1 MKNANKAKR
10 KINAFDVLVIFLVI
24 CLLATFAYRIYEG
37 FSEESNRGDS
47 KFVVYFEC
55 VSEYDS
61 LVKYLSDGDA
71 VYYAATGELLGYIHA
86 KDGKPALEIIT
97 FGVDEE
103 ITETVG
109 TETAETEDESRDSY
123 EKVMLGGEIRLRG
136 DATKK
141 YNADLYTVGSIGIT
155 KGSEI
160 SVYTEDAEFTL
171 IVLSITALS

>member
-1 MKNANKAKR
+1 
-10 KINAFDVLVIFLVI
+10 VLVIFLVI

-61 LVKYLSDGDA
+61 LIKYLSDGDA

-86 KDGKPALEIIT
+86 KDGKPAVEIIT
-97 FGVDEE
+97 FGIQEE

-109 TETAETEDESRDSY
+109 TETVDTETAETEDESRDSY

>member
-1 MKNANKAKR
+1 MRSVFCN
-10 KINAFDVLVIFLVI
+10 FLE
-24 CLLATFAYRIYEG
+24 TP
-37 FSEESNRGDS
+37 EESNRGDS

-86 KDGKPALEIIT
+86 NDGQPALEIIT
-97 FGVDEE
+97 FGIETEVTETVG
-103 ITETVG
+103 TETVG
-109 TETAETEDESRDSY
+109 TETAETEAESRNSY

-136 DATKK
+136 DATKTH
-141 YNADLYTVGSIGIT
+141 NADLYTVGSVGIT